1 MKQQQGLCYCPEVA
15 DTDQEHSYYSCCSYL
30 ADYIVADCTEVDY
43 IVADCTEADY
53 TVVDCTVVD
62 YTADCTVNSVDYT
75 DCFADYFADC

>member
-30 ADYIVADCTEVDY
+30 ADYIVADCTE
-43 IVADCTEADY
+43 ADY
-53 TVVDCTVVD
+53 TVVDCTVAD